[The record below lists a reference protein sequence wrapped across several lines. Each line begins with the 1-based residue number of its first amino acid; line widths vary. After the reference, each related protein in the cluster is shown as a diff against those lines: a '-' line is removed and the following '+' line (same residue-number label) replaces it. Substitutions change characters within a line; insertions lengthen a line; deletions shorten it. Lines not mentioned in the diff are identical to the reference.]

1 MAGLQLPLQPYAF
14 IVNDDNGEHVAPLPV
29 VPAIGNLAIGN
40 GYHPLQYGN
49 ANLLPSSVAPPITAA
64 GSATPMN
71 GDHLETFD
79 EYSAR
84 IREMFLEDWMTWKE
98 NNPYAMIETDG
109 TRAVT
114 PEYYG

>member
-1 MAGLQLPLQPYAF
+1 M
-14 IVNDDNGEHVAPLPV
+14 
-29 VPAIGNLAIGN
+29 GNLTIGN
-40 GYHPLQYGN
+40 GYNPLDYGN
-49 ANLLPSSVAPPITAA
+49 TNLLPSSVAPPITAA

-84 IREMFLEDWMTWKE
+84 IREISLEGWMIWKE